1 MGTKKSLK
9 EREYITVAEYAEAR
23 GVSTT
28 AVYKRLEKSLKRWYR
43 VIDGKKLLLSS
54 VLTEEEETTHTAG
67 YKAGLENQRNVIQ
80 TIEEVE
86 TAKENAIIEELR
98 AEIEQHKAEKA
109 RLLEEIAAQR
119 EAIKEKDA
127 KIVEFA
133 GRFAELANQAQQ
145 LHAAQTMIEAKSA
158 AAAEDAPAEPETK
171 KRGFF
176 ARLLYPD

>member
-1 MGTKKSLK
+1 MGTKKSRPHGK
-9 EREYITVAEYAEAR
+9 YITIAEYADIR
-23 GVSTT
+23 GVTT
-28 AVYKRLEKSLKRWYR
+28 PAVYKRLEKALKPWYR
-43 VIDGKKLLLSS
+43 EINGKKYLLSS
-54 VLTEEEETTHTAG
+54 VLYEEGKTEVSEIDENEVSEEETEVNE
-67 YKAGLENQRNVIQ
+67 YKTRY
-80 TIEEVE
+80 
-86 TAKENAIIEELR
+86 IEELR
-98 AEIEQHKAEKA
+98 AEIEQHKAENA

-176 ARLLYPD
+176 ARLLFPD

>member
-1 MGTKKSLK
+1 MGTKKSRPHGK
-9 EREYITVAEYAEAR
+9 YITIAEYADIR
-23 GVSTT
+23 GVTT
-28 AVYKRLEKSLKRWYR
+28 PAVYKRLEKALKPWYR
-43 VIDGKKLLLSS
+43 EINGKKYLLSS
-54 VLTEEEETTHTAG
+54 VLYEEGKADVSEIDETEVTEEETEVNE
-67 YKAGLENQRNVIQ
+67 YKTRY
-80 TIEEVE
+80 
-86 TAKENAIIEELR
+86 IEELR
-98 AEIEQHKAEKA
+98 AEIEQQKAENA